1 MNFHL
6 SPYNHHQTEFITQP
20 LISMSNPDDL
30 NSIFKDPSDIKME
43 DLSKPKQTL
52 QLKQSLCMITQVNSI
67 NHSTWAVPHYGT
79 PCCSSAYP
87 NDNPIISIILTEPLF
102 LPWQWPQWPFPL
114 GEDITVVGRGTQYIR
129 VEARD
134 HNHYWITCWVDNT
147 GVEFTTPSWSMSSDR
162 PWPSRCVIATCLSR
176 EFDTTL
182 VVTSFQ
188 THSSV
193 LKDAILVTGKGD
205 ERERW
210 AQSRDRWIE

>member
-114 GEDITVVGRGTQYIR
+114 GEDIIVVGRGTQFVK

-134 HNHYWITCWVDNT
+134 CNHYWITFQVDDM
-147 GVEFTTPSWSMSSDR
+147 GVEFTTQVDWHI
-162 PWPSRCVIATCLSR
+162 VIGPNPQDVLSQLDWVGSFIWLWWGHLS
-176 EFDTTL
+176 EL
-182 VVTSFQ
+182 V
-188 THSSV
+188 H
-193 LKDAILVTGKGD
+193 
-205 ERERW
+205 
-210 AQSRDRWIE
+210 QS